1 MPGKMIQ
8 ALKQTQTMNP
18 VIMIDEVDKMGISF
32 QGDPA
37 SALLEVLDPEQNKEF
52 QDHYLDVPSDLSN
65 VLFIVTAN
73 ILDTIPEPLKDRM
86 EVMRLSGY
94 IQEEKIE
101 IAKKYLIPKNRK
113 KMGLVLKDISFKKE
127 AIAEI
132 IEGYAREAGVRSLEN
147 NIKKILRKVA
157 LQKAKGKE
165 KLKKLEKDSKKRIL
179 EKRMIDKQDI
189 KEFIGKPIFTSEV
202 YYEQT
207 PIGVATGM
215 AWTALGG
222 VTIYVETRKAYS
234 EKTEMRLTGQAGD
247 VMKESSQIAWSF
259 LASKIKDYAPDK
271 TFFEKSVVH
280 MHIPEGATK
289 KDGPSAGIT
298 MVSAL
303 LSLIMEKP
311 VNASLAMTG
320 EITLTGRILS
330 IGGVKEKLIAARRA
344 KIKNLIFPKENL
356 RDYDE
361 LPEYLKEGLKVHFV
375 EHYDEVYKIA
385 FGKNDEKL
393 GRTKQKKVY
402 KPATT
407 RKKSRRDKKT
417 K

>member
-1 MPGKMIQ
+1 
-8 ALKQTQTMNP
+8 MNP

-157 LQKAKGKE
+157 LQKAKGK
-165 KLKKLEKDSKKRIL
+165 
-179 EKRMIDKQDI
+179 
-189 KEFIGKPIFTSEV
+189 
-202 YYEQT
+202 
-207 PIGVATGM
+207 
-215 AWTALGG
+215 
-222 VTIYVETRKAYS
+222 
-234 EKTEMRLTGQAGD
+234 
-247 VMKESSQIAWSF
+247 
-259 LASKIKDYAPDK
+259 
-271 TFFEKSVVH
+271 
-280 MHIPEGATK
+280 
-289 KDGPSAGIT
+289 
-298 MVSAL
+298 
-303 LSLIMEKP
+303 
-311 VNASLAMTG
+311 
-320 EITLTGRILS
+320 
-330 IGGVKEKLIAARRA
+330 
-344 KIKNLIFPKENL
+344 
-356 RDYDE
+356 
-361 LPEYLKEGLKVHFV
+361 
-375 EHYDEVYKIA
+375 
-385 FGKNDEKL
+385 
-393 GRTKQKKVY
+393 
-402 KPATT
+402 
-407 RKKSRRDKKT
+407 
-417 K
+417 